1 MIKGIG
7 TDLVRTARV
16 RASFERWGERF
27 AKRILSPDELEKLGS
42 SRNKVNYLAKRFAAK
57 EAVAKALGTGMR
69 SGVHFSSIEV
79 KHHPSGAPYVVLHDG
94 ALSHANLMGVQS
106 SHLSVS
112 DEEGLAIAFAVLE
125 GP

>member
-7 TDLVRTARV
+7 TDLVRTARI

-27 AKRILSPDELEKLGS
+27 AIKILSPGELEEFGS
-42 SRNKVNYLAKRFAAK
+42 VRNKVNYLAKRFAAK

-69 SGVHFSSIEV
+69 SGVYFSSIEV
-79 KHHPSGAPYVVLHDG
+79 KHYPSGAPYVVLHG
-94 ALSHANLMGVQS
+94 HALSHANLMGVQS
-106 SHLSVS
+106 LHLSVS